1 MWSIMVHLMRSTMID
16 PAPRKDLIRHPKSR
30 MHGLQSKRACSQ
42 QIVACPVTM
51 LIF

>member
-1 MWSIMVHLMRSTMID
+1 MVDLMRSTMID
-16 PAPRKDLIRHPKSR
+16 HAPRKDLIRHPKSR

-42 QIVACPVTM
+42 QIMAWPVTL